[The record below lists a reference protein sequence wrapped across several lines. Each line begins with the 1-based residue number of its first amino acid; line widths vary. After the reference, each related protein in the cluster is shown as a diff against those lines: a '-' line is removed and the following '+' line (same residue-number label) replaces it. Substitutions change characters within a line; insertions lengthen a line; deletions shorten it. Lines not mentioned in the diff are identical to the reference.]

1 MNNDEIILM
10 IEDIMDSALGDWYR
24 FYWEIEIDEN
34 YFWVGIYK
42 KSSTAY
48 KKSPTSINYETDIYF
63 LKHIYFQYVNDQLE
77 ISPDLDGWEEI
88 NHYDIDAD
96 AKVLRMF
103 LEIPK
108 GESRPT
114 KSIRC

>member
-10 IEDIMDSALGDWYR
+10 IEDIMDSALGNWYR
-24 FYWEIEIDEN
+24 FYWEIEIDDN
-34 YFWVGIYK
+34 SFLVGIYK
-42 KSSTAY
+42 KSSI
-48 KKSPTSINYETDIYF
+48 SINNETDIYF

-77 ISPDLDGWEEI
+77 ISPDLEGWEEI

>member
-1 MNNDEIILM
+1 MNDEEIILM

-24 FYWEIEIDEN
+24 FYWEIEIDED

-42 KSSTAY
+42 KSSI
-48 KKSPTSINYETDIYF
+48 SINNETDIYF
-63 LKHIYFQYVNDQLE
+63 LKHIYFKYVNDQLE
-77 ISPDLDGWEEI
+77 ISPDLEGWEEI

-108 GESRPT
+108 GESRLT
-114 KSIRC
+114 KKIRC